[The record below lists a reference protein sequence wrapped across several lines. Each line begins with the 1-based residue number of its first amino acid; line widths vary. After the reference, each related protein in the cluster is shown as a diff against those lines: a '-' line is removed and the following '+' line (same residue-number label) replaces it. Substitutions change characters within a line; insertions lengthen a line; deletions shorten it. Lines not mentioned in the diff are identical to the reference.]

1 MCQSCFCR
9 SFFFFFNYQ
18 RTIGGMSMSITMSS
32 HTQHLNV
39 NKS

>member
-9 SFFFFFNYQ
+9 SLFFFNYQ
-18 RTIGGMSMSITMSS
+18 RTIGGMSMSMTMSS
-32 HTQHLNV
+32 HTQRLNE